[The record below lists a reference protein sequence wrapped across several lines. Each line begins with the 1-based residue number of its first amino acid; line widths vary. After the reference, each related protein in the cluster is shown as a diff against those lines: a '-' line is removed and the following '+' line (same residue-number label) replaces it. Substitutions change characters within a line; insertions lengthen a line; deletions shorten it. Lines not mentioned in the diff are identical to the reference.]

1 MEQRRRTT
9 ISEDE
14 LLMLAEVAH
23 LYYIG
28 DPLAGRSGLR
38 RSLVL
43 VASPAGISLTRLCA
57 RFPITTESAS
67 KRPVRC

>member
-28 DPLAGRSGLR
+28 DPLAVARHTLARSQAHVRHPLA
-38 RSLVL
+38 L
-43 VASPAGISLTRLCA
+43 A
-57 RFPITTESAS
+57 RYTS
-67 KRPVRC
+67 